1 MMDKIGI
8 TTTVPVEI
16 LFAADY
22 QPIDLN
28 NLFITADDYAKYI
41 ELAEKDGFPKS
52 SCAWIKGMYGACLE
66 NNINK
71 VVSVVEGDCSDT
83 EALNE
88 VLQAKGLTTYP
99 FAYPYQHDLK
109 SVKADIDDFREL
121 FAVDLEVVEKMRTR
135 LNQVRSLAAEIDRLT
150 WQENKAT
157 GFENHLYQI
166 NCSDFTG
173 DIDVYTEELKA
184 KIDEIKA
191 RETVEKDLRLGYIGV
206 PPMTADVYE
215 YITDFSA
222 YIVYNEV
229 QREFTFP
236 RFAAAD
242 NIYEQ
247 YLDYTYPYNVEFR
260 LAEIKKEIA
269 KRDLDGII
277 HYTQAFCHREIE
289 DIIIKDQLEVP
300 ILTIRGDKSRELD
313 SRMKLRLEAFLDML
327 GDMKGVTR

>member
-1 MMDKIGI
+1 MKKIGI
-8 TTTVPVEI
+8 TTTIPVEV
-16 LFAADY
+16 LFAAGY
-22 QPIDLN
+22 QPTDLN
-28 NLFITADDYAKYI
+28 NLFITADDYAQYI

-66 NNINK
+66 NNINQ

-88 VLQAKGLTTYP
+88 VLQAQGLTTYP

-109 SVKADIDDFREL
+109 SVTAAIDDFRAL
-121 FAVDLEVVEKMRTR
+121 FDVSLAEIEEVRSD
-135 LNQVRSLAAEIDRLT
+135 LNQVRDLAVEIDRLT
-150 WQENKAT
+150 WRENKAT

-173 DIDVYTEELKA
+173 DIEGYTEDLKE
-184 KIDEIKA
+184 KITEIKA
-191 RETVEKDLRLGYIGV
+191 REPLETDLRLGYIGV
-206 PPMTADVYE
+206 PPMTADIYE
-215 YITDFSA
+215 YVTDFSA
-222 YIVYNEV
+222 RIVYNEV

-236 RFAAAD
+236 RWRNAV

-247 YLDYTYPYNVEFR
+247 YLDYTYPYNLEFR
-260 LAEIKKEIA
+260 LAEIKKEIT

-289 DIIIKDQLEVP
+289 DIVVKDRLELP
-300 ILTIRGDKSRELD
+300 ILTIRGDKSRN
-313 SRMKLRLEAFLDML
+313 
-327 GDMKGVTR
+327 

>member
-1 MMDKIGI
+1 MGKVGI
-8 TTTVPVEI
+8 TTTIPVEV

-22 QPIDLN
+22 QPLDLN
-28 NLFITADDYAKYI
+28 NLFITADDYDQYI

-66 NNINK
+66 NNINR

-88 VLQAKGLTTYP
+88 VLQAHEIKTYP
-99 FAYPYQHDLK
+99 FAYPYEHDLE
-109 SVKADIDDFREL
+109 SVKEAIDDFRAL
-121 FAVDLEVVEKMRTR
+121 FGVTLKEVEKMRNK
-135 LNQVRSLAAEIDRLT
+135 LNQVRSLAQEIDRLT

-166 NCSDFTG
+166 NCSDFKG
-173 DIDVYTEELKA
+173 NINRYQQELKD
-184 KIDEIKA
+184 KIAEIKT
-191 RETVEKDLRLGYIGV
+191 REPIEKELRLGYIGV
-206 PPMTADVYE
+206 PPMTADIYE
-215 YITDFSA
+215 HVTDFSA
-222 YIVYNEV
+222 HIVYNEV

-236 RFAAAD
+236 RYQRAD
-242 NIYEQ
+242 NIYQQ
-247 YLDYTYPYNVEFR
+247 YLDYTYPYNLEFR
-260 LAEIKKEIA
+260 LAEIKEEIA

-289 DIIIKDQLEVP
+289 DIVIKDELELP
-300 ILTIRGDKSRELD
+300 TLTIRGDKSRHLD

-327 GDMKGVTR
+327 GDMKGVSQ